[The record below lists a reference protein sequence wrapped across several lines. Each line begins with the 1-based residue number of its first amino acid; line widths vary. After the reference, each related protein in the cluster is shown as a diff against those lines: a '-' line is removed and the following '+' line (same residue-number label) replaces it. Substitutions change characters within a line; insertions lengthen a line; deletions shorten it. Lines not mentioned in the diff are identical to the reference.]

1 MVERVEKAVGQ
12 QLGNYRL
19 VRLLGRGG
27 FTEVYLGEHI
37 HLNTQAAIKV
47 LYTSLTDEDVESFH
61 NEARTIALLKHPHIV
76 RVLDFNV
83 QGDIPFIVMSYAPNG
98 TLRQSHPGGT
108 PLPLATINSYVQ
120 QVASAL
126 QYAHDQ
132 KIIHRDIKPE
142 NMLLGRHHEV
152 LLSDF
157 NLAIVLQSSQL
168 QITREAAGTTTYMA
182 PEQVLGKPR
191 AASDQYALGVVVYEW
206 LTGHPPFRGSLDE
219 VTTQHLLASPA
230 SLREKVPALPLE
242 VEEVVL
248 TALQKDPR
256 RRFGSVR
263 AFAHAFQQAATAR
276 RIFQI
281 ALPAGTPVE
290 SIATQVLTPLSDVHE
305 LLGSTQP
312 APSPGRFTRRTVLIG
327 LAALAVASSGGA
339 VAWSALT
346 HKTLT
351 IYRGHTAEVSSVAW
365 SPNSKYAASGSLDR
379 TVQVWNPI
387 TGHPT
392 FVYRGHAA
400 AVYTLAWSP
409 DGTRIVSAGA
419 DHEVHLWNAFTGT
432 HILRHRGHTAS
443 VNAVAWS
450 PDGKYIL
457 SAGAD
462 HQVRLWD
469 GTTGHLI
476 LTYRGHTAS
485 VNAVAWSPDGKYI
498 LSTGSDHQVQIWTST
513 GRLVLR
519 YRGHPDQVFAGAWS
533 PDGKRIASGS
543 GGREKVVQIWTTK
556 GNHLITDD
564 NHSSSTE
571 PIALAWSPDST
582 RIVSTIDTEVHVWNA
597 TTDAT
602 TIIYRDHLGTV
613 KSVSWSPDGSRIAS
627 GSDDSTIQIWR
638 AI

>member
-1 MVERVEKAVGQ
+1 MIERVEKAVGQ

-19 VRLLGRGG
+19 VRLLGKGG

-76 RVLDFNV
+76 RVLDSNV

-98 TLRQSHPGGT
+98 TLRQRHPGGT
-108 PLPLATINSYVQ
+108 RLPFETINSYVQ
-120 QVASAL
+120 QLADAL

-132 KIIHRDIKPE
+132 KIVHRDIKPE

-191 AASDQYALGVVVYEW
+191 PASDQYALGVVVYEW

-219 VTTQHLLASPA
+219 VTTQHLFALPA
-230 SLREKVPALPLE
+230 SLREKVPAIPPE

-248 TALQKDPR
+248 TTLQKDPR
-256 RRFGSVR
+256 HRFASVR
-263 AFAHAFQQAATAR
+263 AFAHAFQQATTAR
-276 RIFQI
+276 RIFQV

-290 SIATQVLTPLSDVHE
+290 SITTQVLTPHSDAHE
-305 LLGSTQP
+305 LLASTQP
-312 APSPGRFTRRTVLIG
+312 VPNSGRFTRRTVLIG

-379 TVQVWNPI
+379 TVQVWNPV

-392 FVYRGHAA
+392 FVYRGHAS
-400 AVYTLAWSP
+400 AVYTVAWSP
-409 DGTRIVSAGA
+409 DGTRIASAGA
-419 DHEVHLWNAFTGT
+419 DHQVHLWNTFTGT
-432 HILRHRGHTAS
+432 HILAYHGHTAS

-462 HQVRLWD
+462 HQVHLWD
-469 GTTGHLI
+469 STTSHLI
-476 LTYRGHTAS
+476 FMYDGHTAS

-498 LSTGSDHQVQIWTST
+498 LSTDSDHQVHLWTAT
-513 GRLVLR
+513 GHLVLI

-543 GGREKVVQIWTTK
+543 GGREKVVQIWTTR
-556 GNHLITDD
+556 GNHLLTYE
-564 NHSSSTE
+564 NHSSSTK
-571 PIALAWSPDST
+571 PIALAWSPDSS
-582 RIVSTIDTEVHVWNA
+582 RIVSTLDTEVHVWNA
-597 TTDAT
+597 TTRAT

-638 AI
+638 AT

>member
-1 MVERVEKAVGQ
+1 MIERVEKAVGQ

-19 VRLLGRGG
+19 IRLLGRGG

-76 RVLDFNV
+76 RVLDSNV

-98 TLRQSHPGGT
+98 TLRQRHPGGT
-108 PLPLATINSYVQ
+108 PLPLETVNSYVQ

-126 QYAHDQ
+126 QYAHDH
-132 KIIHRDIKPE
+132 KIVHRDIKPE
-142 NMLLGRHHEV
+142 NMLLGRQDEV

-157 NLAIVLQSSQL
+157 NLAIILQSSQL

-182 PEQVLGKPR
+182 PEQVLGKPQ
-191 AASDQYALGVVVYEW
+191 AASDQYALGVVIYEW
-206 LTGHPPFRGSLDE
+206 LTGSPPFRGSLDE
-219 VTTQHLLASPA
+219 VTTQHLLAPPA
-230 SLREKVPALPLE
+230 SLREKARDIPPE

-248 TALQKDPR
+248 TTLQKDPHH
-256 RRFGSVR
+256 RFASVR

-276 RIFQI
+276 GIFQV
-281 ALPAGTPVE
+281 ALPVGTPVE
-290 SIATQVLTPLSDVHE
+290 SIATQVLTPHSDAHE
-305 LLGSTQP
+305 LLGSTQQVR
-312 APSPGRFTRRTVLIG
+312 SSGRFTRRTVLIG
-327 LAALAVASSGGA
+327 LAALFVASSGGA

-365 SPNSKYAASGSLDR
+365 SPDSQHAASGSLDR
-379 TVQVWNPI
+379 TVQVWNPA

-400 AVYTLAWSP
+400 AVYSVAWSA
-409 DGTRIVSAGA
+409 DGRRIASAGA
-419 DHEVHLWNAFTGT
+419 DHQVHLWNAFTGT
-432 HILRHRGHTAS
+432 PILTYRGHTAS

-450 PDGKYIL
+450 PDDKYIL

-462 HQVRLWD
+462 HQVHLWD
-469 GTTGHLI
+469 SITGHLI
-476 LTYRGHTAS
+476 FTYRGHTAS

-498 LSTGSDHQVQIWTST
+498 LSTGSDHQVHLCTAT
-513 GRLVLR
+513 GHLVLI
-519 YRGHPDQVFAGAWS
+519 YRSHPDQVFAGAWS
-533 PDGKRIASGS
+533 PDGKRIATGS
-543 GGREKVVQIWTTK
+543 GGREKVVQTWTTR
-556 GNHLITDD
+556 GNHLLTYE
-564 NHSSSTE
+564 NHSASTK
-571 PIALAWSPDST
+571 PIALAWSPDSS
-582 RIVSTIDTEVHVWNA
+582 RIVSTLDTEVHVWNA
-597 TTDAT
+597 TTGAT

-613 KSVSWSPDGSRIAS
+613 KSVSWSPDGTRIAS

-638 AI
+638 PI

>member
-1 MVERVEKAVGQ
+1 MIERVAKAVGQ

-19 VRLLGRGG
+19 VCLLGRGG

-76 RVLDFNV
+76 RVLDSNV
-83 QGDIPFIVMSYAPNG
+83 QGDIPFIVMSYASNG
-98 TLRQSHPGGT
+98 TLRQRHPGGT
-108 PLPLATINSYVQ
+108 RLPLATINSYVQ

-142 NMLLGRHHEV
+142 NMLLGRHDEV

-191 AASDQYALGVVVYEW
+191 AASDQYALGVVIYEW
-206 LTGHPPFRGSLDE
+206 LTGSPPFRGSLDE
-219 VTTQHLLASPA
+219 VTTQHLLAPPA
-230 SLREKVPALPLE
+230 PLREKVPNIPRE

-256 RRFGSVR
+256 RRFACVR
-263 AFAHAFQQAATAR
+263 AFAHAFEQAAKGH
-276 RIFQI
+276 RIFQV
-281 ALPAGTPVE
+281 ALPASLPVE
-290 SIATQVLTPLSDVHE
+290 SIATQVFTPSVEAHE
-305 LLGSTQP
+305 LLSSTQQ
-312 APSPGRFTRRTVLIG
+312 ARGPGRFTRRTVLIG
-327 LAALAVASSGGA
+327 LAAMFVASSGGA

-351 IYRGHTAEVSSVAW
+351 IYREHTAEVNSVAW
-365 SPNSKYAASGSLDR
+365 SPDSKHAASGSLDR
-379 TVQVWNPI
+379 TVQVWNPV

-392 FVYRGHAA
+392 FVYRGHGA
-400 AVYTLAWSP
+400 AVHTVAWSP
-409 DGTRIVSAGA
+409 DGTRIA
-419 DHEVHLWNAFTGT
+419 
-432 HILRHRGHTAS
+432 
-443 VNAVAWS
+443 
-450 PDGKYIL
+450 

-462 HQVRLWD
+462 HQVHLWD
-469 GTTGHLI
+469 AFTGTHL

-485 VNAVAWSPDGKYI
+485 VNAVAWSPNGKYMLSAGADHRVHLWDSITGHLIFTYRGHTANVNAVAWSPDGKYM
-498 LSTGSDHQVQIWTST
+498 LSAGADHQVHLWTAT
-513 GRLVLR
+513 GHLVLR

-556 GNHLITDD
+556 GNHLLPYE
-564 NHSSSTE
+564 NHSSSTK
-571 PIALAWSPDST
+571 PIALSWSPDSS
-582 RIVSTIDTEVHVWNA
+582 RIVSTLDTEVHVWNA
-597 TTDAT
+597 TTGAT

-613 KSVSWSPDGSRIAS
+613 KSVSWSPDGTRIAS

-638 AI
+638 AT